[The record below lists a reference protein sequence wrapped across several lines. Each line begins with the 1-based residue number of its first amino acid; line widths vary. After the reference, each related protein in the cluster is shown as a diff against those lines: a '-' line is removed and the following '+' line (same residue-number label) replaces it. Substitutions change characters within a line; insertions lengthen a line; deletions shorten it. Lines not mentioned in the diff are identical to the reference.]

1 MRVSAVSFAVVVHL
15 SHATRW
21 CDSGALRTPRYRAH
35 GRERRQHQAQ
45 PVHTVCIPAAIG
57 RNPERPIAF
66 ENASTV
72 TPSTGRT
79 RRACR

>member
-35 GRERRQHQAQ
+35 GRGRRQHQAQ
-45 PVHTVCIPAAIG
+45 PVHTGGDRKESRTPDRV
-57 RNPERPIAF
+57 RERIDGDSEYRPN
-66 ENASTV
+66 EASLQV
-72 TPSTGRT
+72 KR
-79 RRACR
+79 